1 MDFGTFTRRGLLG
14 DCAPCRNLEGTE
26 QREGRGGKTKKEVV
40 EYREATNLSE
50 M

>member
-1 MDFGTFTRRGLLG
+1 MSLNFETLTRTRLLV
-14 DCAPCRNLEGTE
+14 DCAPCRN
-26 QREGRGGKTKKEVV
+26 RDRAEGRGGKTKKEVV